1 VKDKDGRT
9 KFLKLFQLSKLHRT
23 QFDGE
28 GNIKEIQ
35 FLKSIKHPN
44 VVKYMDSGE
53 WLKGNQRFAYL
64 VLDFISGETLEERL
78 KREHTLNAYE
88 VKQICWWCSEW
99 IKIFT

>member
-1 VKDKDGRT
+1 MNSPKNILTKSESIDGKYTIHFFIKKGSHAETYRVKDKDGRT

-53 WLKGNQRFAYL
+53 WAQRK
-64 VLDFISGETLEERL
+64 STLCLSR
-78 KREHTLNAYE
+78 A
-88 VKQICWWCSEW
+88 
-99 IKIFT
+99 